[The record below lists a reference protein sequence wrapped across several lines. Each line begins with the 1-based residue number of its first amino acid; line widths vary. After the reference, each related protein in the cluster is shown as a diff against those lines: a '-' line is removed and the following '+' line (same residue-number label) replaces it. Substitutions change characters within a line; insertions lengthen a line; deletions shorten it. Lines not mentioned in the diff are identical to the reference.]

1 MSEPKWLSLHVVRTI
16 QSDLIERFGGL
27 HGERDM
33 GLLESALARPNNLLA
48 YGEPSIFELAACYAF
63 GPARNHPFLD
73 GNKRIAFMAAYVF
86 LRQNGY
92 RLRAD
97 EAEATTVFLDLAA
110 SELDAADLAKW
121 LALRSDKI
129 G

>member
-27 HGERDM
+27 HGERDT
-33 GLLESALARPNNLLA
+33 GLLESALARPHNLLA

-63 GPARNHPFLD
+63 GLARNHPFLD

-110 SELDAADLAKW
+110 SELDEADLAKW